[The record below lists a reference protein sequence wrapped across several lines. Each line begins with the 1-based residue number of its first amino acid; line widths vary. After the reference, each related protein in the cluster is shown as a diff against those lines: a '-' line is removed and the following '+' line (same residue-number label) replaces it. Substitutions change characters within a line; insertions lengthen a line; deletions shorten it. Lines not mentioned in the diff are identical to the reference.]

1 MKIATWNNNT
11 QNVHKAIL
19 VCNKLLRNLKTWKS
33 IGLMLLVIYND
44 VIKSSQSGSICSW
57 DSVEIKLA
65 LFFEFCDIILYNSG
79 NLSKFLFIILCV
91 K

>member
-1 MKIATWNNNT
+1 MKIATRNNNT
-11 QNVHKAIL
+11 QNVRKAIL

-65 LFFEFCDIILYNSG
+65 LFFEFCDIILYSSG